1 MKKLI
6 FRKFIK
12 DISFFFV
19 LMCITL
25 GLIVW
30 TLQAVNYLDFV
41 TQDGHGLKTYF
52 LYTIFNFPKIIHR
65 IIPFIFLISLFF
77 IITNYESKNELLI
90 FWLNGITKIKF
101 ANKIIIFSI
110 FLLILQIFIGGF
122 VSPKSQFKARTFL
135 KNSDIDY
142 FSALI
147 QAGKFINVVEGL
159 TIFIESKN
167 DKNFFNNIFIDDSS
181 KGNTKM
187 IYAESGNIINKK
199 NQKVFKLFNG
209 KVINQDKLKV
219 NIFEFDQID
228 FNLSNYSTNTIL
240 APKIQETSSTN
251 LLLCSVKI
259 SFKKNI
265 DLTNNNFKCEPSIIE
280 EMKQELLKRF
290 YKPFYIPIIA
300 LICCF
305 LIIQSK
311 DNLKYGMNKNL
322 IFLFGFFVLL
332 LSETSLRYAA
342 TSNKAMIFYIILPW
356 LIFILIYFKFYNRVK
371 NV

>member
-19 LMCITL
+19 LMCLTL

-77 IITNYESKNELLI
+77 IITNYESRNELLI

-101 ANKIIIFSI
+101 ANKIIFCSI
-110 FLLILQIFIGGF
+110 FLLILQIFIGSF
-122 VSPKSQFKARTFL
+122 ISPKAQFKARTFL
-135 KNSDIDY
+135 KNSDINY

-167 DKNFFNNIFIDDSS
+167 NKNIFNNIFIDDSS

-187 IYAESGNIINKK
+187 IYAENGKIINKK
-199 NQKVFKLFNG
+199 NQKVFKLYKG
-209 KVINQDKLKV
+209 KVINQDKFKV

-240 APKIQETSSTN
+240 APKIQETSSMK
-251 LLLCSVKI
+251 LFLCFLKI
-259 SFKKNI
+259 SLKKNVE
-265 DLTNNNFKCEPSIIE
+265 LKNNDFKCEPSIVE

-305 LIIQSK
+305 LIVQSK
-311 DNLKYGMNKNL
+311 DNLKYGLNKNI
-322 IFLFGFFVLL
+322 IFLFGFFALL
-332 LSETSLRYAA
+332 ISETSLRYAV
-342 TSNKAMIFYIILPW
+342 TSNKALLFYILLPW
-356 LIFILIYFKFYNRVK
+356 LIFILIYLKFYNKVK